1 MSGENYAFVYRPTWE
16 YVSVATWMIAAAAA
30 GVLIVQNVLPATPLY
45 AAAVIGGAMTLR
57 RSYQAWQHRGRKS
70 ALNGHGIS
78 FISFDQLSRIMRKA
92 PDDLFLGYG
101 FDWSQRHCQ
110 RVHDILWND
119 TEATVGKTQE
129 GMGAHWIHGVEQDEH
144 HIQVPLKDL
153 YGHTLLTGT
162 TRAGKGVTLKLIIAQ
177 AIMRDEA
184 VIVIDPKGD
193 EGLRETMQEAC
204 EYVGAPDRFVY
215 FHPGFA
221 EQSVRIDPLRNFL
234 RGSELA
240 SRVAA
245 LIPSETGADPFTA
258 FGQMSLT
265 NVVNGMLYTHR
276 HPSLATMRRYL
287 EGGVEDLVLDALT
300 AYCAENMSYWEERAQ
315 PYLAKAK
322 KSREKAL
329 AMARFYR
336 AEVAREAPSSD
347 IEGLLSLFEHDKE
360 HFQKMVASLLPIL
373 SMLTSGQIG
382 PLMSPDPTDM
392 DDDRP
397 ITDTARIIRNGQA
410 AYIGLDS
417 LTDGMVAG
425 SLGSILL
432 SDLTAVA
439 GDRYNYG
446 AGLKPVNVVVDE
458 AAEAIND
465 PFVQLLNKSGGALM
479 RLYVATQT
487 FADFAD
493 KAGSAD
499 KARKILGNL
508 NNKITLRT
516 IDGDTQEYLTDGL
529 QETRA
534 RYIMRTQS
542 ANVNPDSPAEFSG
555 GAGERLMEETV
566 PMVPKQ
572 LLGAL
577 PNWEYF
583 GTVSGDRLIKGRV
596 PILETQPAEGGSS

>member
-1 MSGENYAFVYRPTWE
+1 MTSENYAFIYRPTWE
-16 YVSVATWMIAAAAA
+16 WAAVTSWLIAAAAA
-30 GVLIVQNVLPATPLY
+30 GVLIAHAVLPATPLY
-45 AAAVIGGAMTLR
+45 AAAALSVGMAACRGHSAWRHR
-57 RSYQAWQHRGRKS
+57 RHKS
-70 ALNGHGIS
+70 ALQGHGIS
-78 FISFDQLSRIMRKA
+78 FISLDDLSAQLERA
-92 PDDLFLGYG
+92 PDELFLGYG
-101 FDWSQRHCQ
+101 FDWHQRHCQ
-110 RVHDILWND
+110 RVHDILWHD
-119 TEATVGKTQE
+119 EARTVGPRE
-129 GMGAHWIHGVEQDEH
+129 GIGARWIHGVEPSEDR
-144 HIQVPLKDL
+144 VALPLSDL
-153 YGHTLLTGT
+153 YGHLLLTGT

-177 AIMRDEA
+177 AILRQES

-193 EGLRETMQEAC
+193 TALRDTMKAAC
-204 EYVGAPDRFVY
+204 DYIGRPDRYVY

-221 EQSVRIDPLRNFL
+221 EESVRIDPLRNFL

-240 SRVAA
+240 SRIAA

-287 EGGVEDLVLDALT
+287 EGGVESLVLDALT
-300 AYCAENMSYWEERAQ
+300 AYCTEHVAYWEERAQ
-315 PYLAKAK
+315 PYLRKARNT
-322 KSREKAL
+322 REKAL
-329 AMARFYR
+329 SMARFYR
-336 AEVAREAPSSD
+336 AEVADEVPSSD
-347 IEGLLSLFEHDKE
+347 IDGLLSLFEHDRE

-382 PLMSPDPTDM
+382 PLMSPDTTDL
-392 DDDRP
+392 DDPRP
-397 ITDTARIIRNGQA
+397 ITDTARIIRNRQA

-425 SLGSILL
+425 ALGSILL

-446 AGLKPVNVVVDE
+446 VDLNPVNVVVDE
-458 AAEAIND
+458 ASEAIND
-465 PFVQLLNKSGGALM
+465 PFVQLLNKSGGARL

-493 KAGSAD
+493 KAGSQD

-516 IDGDTQEYLTDGL
+516 IDGDTQQYITDGL
-529 QETRA
+529 PETRA

-566 PMVPKQ
+566 PMFPKQ

-577 PNWEYF
+577 PNWEYIAQ
-583 GTVSGDRLIKGRV
+583 SGARLAKGRV
-596 PILETQPAEGGSS
+596 PILDTESQAGG

>member
-1 MSGENYAFVYRPTWE
+1 MSGEHYAFIYRPTWE
-16 YVSVATWMIAAAAA
+16 FASVATWLVAAAASV
-30 GVLIVQNVLPATPLY
+30 VLIAEAALPMTPLY
-45 AAAVIGGAMTLR
+45 AAAAICTGVGIKRAR
-57 RSYQAWQHRGRKS
+57 AAWIHQRQKR
-70 ALNGHGIS
+70 ALQGHDIS
-78 FISFDQLSRIMRKA
+78 FITLDELNAEVKKA

-101 FDWSQRHCQ
+101 FDWGQRHCQ
-110 RVHDILWND
+110 RAHDILWTDNQ
-119 TEATVGKTQE
+119 ETVGEQE
-129 GMGAHWIHGVEQDEH
+129 GMGSHWIHGIEREEKPMRL
-144 HIQVPLKDL
+144 PLGDL

-184 VIVIDPKGD
+184 VLVIDPKGD
-193 EGLRETMQEAC
+193 AGLRETMEAAC
-204 EYVGAPDRFVY
+204 EYVGKPERFVY

-221 EQSVRIDPLRNFL
+221 EDSVRIDPLRNFL

-240 SRVAA
+240 SRIAA

-265 NVVNGMLYTHR
+265 NVVNGLLYTHR

-287 EGGVEDLVLDALT
+287 EGGVENLVLDALT
-300 AYCAENMSYWEERAQ
+300 AYCNENLQYWEERAQ
-315 PYLAKAK
+315 PYLKKARNT
-322 KSREKAL
+322 REKAL

-336 AEVAREAPSSD
+336 SEVATELPSSD
-347 IEGLLSLFEHDKE
+347 MEGLLSMFEHDRE

-382 PLMSPDPTDM
+382 PLMSPDTNDL
-392 DDDRP
+392 DDPRP

-425 SLGSILL
+425 ALGSILL

-446 AGLKPVNVVVDE
+446 VDLRPVNVIVDE

-465 PFVQLLNKSGGALM
+465 PFVQLLNKSGGARL

-493 KAGSAD
+493 KAGSSD

-508 NNKITLRT
+508 NNKLTLRT
-516 IDGDTQEYLTDGL
+516 IDGDTQKYLTDGL
-529 QETRA
+529 TETRA

-542 ANVNPDSPAEFSG
+542 ANVNPDSPTEFSG

-566 PMVPKQ
+566 PMFPQQ
-572 LLGAL
+572 LLGSL
-577 PNWEYF
+577 PNWEYIA
-583 GTVSGDRLIKGRV
+583 TSGGRLVKGRV
-596 PILETQPAEGGSS
+596 PILETSPAGEK

>member
-1 MSGENYAFVYRPTWE
+1 MSSENYAFIYRPTWE
-16 YVSVATWMIAAAAA
+16 YASVATWLVAAAAA
-30 GVLIVQNVLPATPLY
+30 GVLISAAALPATPLY
-45 AAAVIGGAMTLR
+45 AALAMSAATAVR
-57 RSYQAWQHRGRKS
+57 RARAAWHHGQQKT
-70 ALNGHGIS
+70 ALAGHGIS
-78 FISFDQLSRIMRKA
+78 FITFDALNAEMDKA
-92 PDDLFLGYG
+92 PDELFLGYG
-101 FDWSQRHCQ
+101 FDWQQRHCQ
-110 RVHDILWND
+110 RAHDILWND
-119 TEATVGKTQE
+119 GEETVGEQQ
-129 GMGAHWIHGVEQDEH
+129 GMGAHWIHGVERREH
-144 HIQVPLKDL
+144 RVGLPLADL

-162 TRAGKGVTLKLIIAQ
+162 TRAGKGVSLKLVIAQ

-184 VIVIDPKGD
+184 VLVIDPKGD
-193 EGLRETMQEAC
+193 TGLRETMEAAC
-204 EYVGAPDRFVY
+204 AYIGKPERYVY

-221 EQSVRIDPLRNFL
+221 EDSVRIDPLRNFL

-240 SRVAA
+240 SRIAA

-287 EGGVEDLVLDALT
+287 EGGVENLVLEALT
-300 AYCAENMSYWEERAQ
+300 AYCSENVAYWEERAQ
-315 PYLAKAK
+315 PYLKKARNT
-322 KSREKAL
+322 REKAL

-336 AEVAREAPSSD
+336 AEVATEVPSSD
-347 IEGLLSLFEHDKE
+347 MEGLLSLFEHDRE

-382 PLMSPDPTDM
+382 PLMSPDTTDL
-392 DDDRP
+392 DDPRP

-425 SLGSILL
+425 ALGSVLL

-446 AGLKPVNVVVDE
+446 VDLRPVNVIVDE

-465 PFVQLLNKSGGALM
+465 PFVQLLNKSGGARL

-493 KAGSAD
+493 KAGSSD

-508 NNKITLRT
+508 NNKLTLRT
-516 IDGDTQEYLTDGL
+516 IDGDTQKYLTDGL
-529 QETRA
+529 TETRA

-542 ANVNPDSPAEFSG
+542 ANVNPESPTEFSG

-566 PMVPKQ
+566 PMFPQQ

-577 PNWEYF
+577 PNWEYIA
-583 GTVSGDRLIKGRV
+583 TSGGRLFKGRV
-596 PILETQPAEGGSS
+596 PILQTEPEQSQ

>member
-1 MSGENYAFVYRPTWE
+1 MNSENYAFIYRPTWE
-16 YVSVATWMIAAAAA
+16 YVSVAAWMVAAA
-30 GVLIVQNVLPATPLY
+30 GAVVLVVRDILPASPLY
-45 AAAVIGGAMTLR
+45 AAAAIGAAM
-57 RSYQAWQHRGRKS
+57 AFHRGQQAVRHQGRKG
-70 ALNGHGIS
+70 ALSGHGIS
-78 FISFDQLSRIMRKA
+78 FIQFDELRRIIKQV
-92 PDDLFLGYG
+92 PEELFLGYG
-101 FDWSQRHCQ
+101 FDWGQRHCQ
-110 RVHDILWND
+110 RAHDILWND
-119 TEATVGKTQE
+119 AQSTVGKQQS
-129 GMGAHWIHGVEQDEH
+129 MGLHWIHGVEQDESRVS
-144 HIQVPLKDL
+144 VPLNDL

-193 EGLRETMQEAC
+193 EGLRETMKAAC
-204 EYVGAPDRFVY
+204 AYVGAPERFVY

-265 NVVNGMLYTHR
+265 NVVNGMLFTHR

-287 EGGVEDLVLDALT
+287 EGGVEDLVLDALQ
-300 AYCAENMSYWEERAQ
+300 AYCNENVSYWEERAN
-315 PYLAKAK
+315 PYLAKARNT
-322 KSREKAL
+322 REKAL
-329 AMARFYR
+329 AMGRFYR
-336 AEVAREAPSSD
+336 AEVAKEHPSSD
-347 IEGLLSLFEHDKE
+347 IEGLLSLFEHDRE

-382 PLMSPDPTDM
+382 PLMSPDPSDL

-446 AGLKPVNVVVDE
+446 VDLRPVNVVVDE

-465 PFVQLLNKSGGALM
+465 PFVQLLNKSGGARL

-516 IDGDTQEYLTDGL
+516 IDGDTQKYLTDGL
-529 QETRA
+529 PETRA

-542 ANVNPDSPAEFSG
+542 ANVNPESPAEFSG
-555 GAGERLMEETV
+555 GTGERLMEESV
-566 PMVPKQ
+566 PTFPQQ
-572 LLGAL
+572 LLGNL
-577 PNWEYF
+577 PNWEYIA
-583 GTVSGDRLIKGRV
+583 TVSGGRIVKGRV
-596 PILETQPAEGGSS
+596 PILQTAMADGQAK